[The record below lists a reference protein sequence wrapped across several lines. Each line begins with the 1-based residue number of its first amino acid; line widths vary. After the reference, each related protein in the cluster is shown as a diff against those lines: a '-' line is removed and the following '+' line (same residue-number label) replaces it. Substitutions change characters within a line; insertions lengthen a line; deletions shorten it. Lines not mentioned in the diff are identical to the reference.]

1 MEQKVK
7 EIRVKPCGC
16 AEMELKGSQTYFAWI
31 PIATTI
37 FCEGCGVK
45 VTRPTMTM
53 AIKAWNRRV
62 KDEQRETD

>member
-1 MEQKVK
+1 MN

-62 KDEQRETD
+62 SDVES

>member
-1 MEQKVK
+1 MN

-16 AEMELKGSQTYFAWI
+16 AEMELNGSQTYFAWI

-37 FCEGCGVK
+37 YCESCGVK
-45 VTRPTMTM
+45 VTRMTRKM

-62 KDEQRETD
+62 SDAES